1 MLRVLFKLLLRVFTR
16 CEVSG
21 PVPGKAP
28 EKLLIICNHQSFL
41 DPVFIGVL
49 CPFDIWWITHTAIAA
64 QWHFRMLLK
73 LVPHLVVDTANPMAM
88 KQVVE
93 LINAG
98 KPVCIF
104 PEGRITTTGS
114 LMKVYDGFAF
124 LAAKTGAKLLPVSV
138 DGLQRSIFTRLRAPF
153 PTFWRP
159 KVRVRFFPPLELS
172 EPEGRSGRER
182 RRKASHQVRQILE
195 HNYFV
200 STPVTNLF
208 DKFLETVDIYGRKAE
223 ILSDIRFTPDSFGNV
238 LRGALALGR
247 LVARI
252 SREGEIVGV
261 LMPNASPTVMLL
273 FGMFS
278 MKRVPAMINY
288 TSGVDGMQSAIRTA
302 EIRTILSSR
311 AFLEKAKLTEKVAQ
325 LQGVKIIL
333 LEDLRPQFG
342 LGDKIWLML
351 WALRFPRRAAVD
363 VKPDDP
369 AVVLF
374 TSGSEGKPKGVVLSH
389 RAILANVAQVRA
401 VFEFSNIDKF
411 LAALPLFHSFGLT
424 VGALLPLTSGARV
437 FLYPSPLHYRM
448 IPEMAY
454 DQDCTVL
461 FGTGTFLAKYARMA
475 HEYDFYRM
483 RYVLSGAEKLAES
496 VRLEY
501 MHKFGIRIME
511 GYGVTECSPIISVNT
526 PVFNRA
532 GSVGRILPGIEHHV
546 SPVPGIERG
555 GMLHVRGPNLML
567 GYLLHDAPGKLR
579 PPVSS
584 VMGPGWYETGDIVEI
599 DGDGFLKIVGR
610 VKRFAKVAGEMV
622 SLEVVEQMANLASPS
637 RAHAATTVSSVK
649 RGEVILLY
657 TEDRELKRD
666 RLLAAARESGL
677 PEVAVPRAV
686 QLVDKLPRL
695 GSGKVDYVGL
705 KERAAVDF
713 PDPDAAVPT
722 APGQRA

>member
-1 MLRVLFKLLLRVFTR
+1 MLRFLFKLLIRVFTR
-16 CEVSG
+16 YEVTG
-21 PVPGKAP
+21 PIPAQAP
-28 EKLLIICNHQSFL
+28 EKLLIICNHQSL
-41 DPVFIGVL
+41 IDPLFIGVF
-49 CPFDIWWITHTAIAA
+49 CPFDIWWITHTTIVAR
-64 QWHFRMLLK
+64 WHFRLFLK
-73 LVPHLVVDTANPMAM
+73 LVPHLVVDTANPLAM

-93 LINAG
+93 IVNSG

-104 PEGRITTTGS
+104 PEGRLSTTAS

-124 LAAKTGAKLLPVSV
+124 LAAKTGAKLLPVNV
-138 DGLQRSIFTRLRAPF
+138 EGLQRTHFSRLPAPF
-153 PTFWRP
+153 PKFLRP
-159 KVRVRFFPPLELS
+159 KVQVRFFPMLELT

-195 HNYFV
+195 RNYFAAA
-200 STPVTNLF
+200 PVTNLF
-208 DKFLETVDIYGRKAE
+208 DKFLETVNIYGRKTE
-223 ILSDIRFTPDSFGNV
+223 VLSDIRFTPDSFGNV

-278 MKRVPAMINY
+278 VKRVPAMINY

-302 EIRTILSSR
+302 EIKTILSSR

-325 LQGVKIIL
+325 LQGVKVVL

-342 LGDKIWLML
+342 LADKLWLML
-351 WALRFPRRAAVD
+351 WALRFPRSAAVD

-389 RAILANVAQVRA
+389 RAILSNIAQIRA
-401 VFEFSNIDKF
+401 VIEFSNIDKF

-424 VGALLPLTSGARV
+424 VGALLPLTTGARV

-454 DQDCTVL
+454 DQDCSVL

-483 RYVLSGAEKLAES
+483 RYVLSGAEKLAET
-496 VRLEY
+496 VRQEY
-501 MHKFGIRIME
+501 MTKFGIRLLE
-511 GYGVTECSPIISVNT
+511 GYGVTECSPVVAVNT
-526 PVFNRA
+526 PMFCRA
-532 GSVGRILPGIEHHV
+532 GSVGRILPGMEYHV
-546 SPVPGIERG
+546 SPVEGIERG

-567 GYLLHDAPGKLR
+567 GYLLPDAPGRLR

-584 VMGPGWYETGDIVEI
+584 VKGPGWYETGDIVEI
-599 DGDGFLKIVGR
+599 DDDGFLKIVGR

-622 SLEVVEQMANLASPS
+622 SLEVVEQMATLASPNRS
-637 RAHAATTVSSVK
+637 HAATTVASVK

-666 RLLAAARESGL
+666 KLLGAAREAGL
-677 PEVAVPRAV
+677 PEVAVPRTV
-686 QLVDKLPRL
+686 QPIDKLPRL
-695 GSGKVDYVGL
+695 GSGKVDYLGL
-705 KERAAVDF
+705 KELAAREF
-713 PDPDAAVPT
+713 PDT
-722 APGQRA
+722 Q